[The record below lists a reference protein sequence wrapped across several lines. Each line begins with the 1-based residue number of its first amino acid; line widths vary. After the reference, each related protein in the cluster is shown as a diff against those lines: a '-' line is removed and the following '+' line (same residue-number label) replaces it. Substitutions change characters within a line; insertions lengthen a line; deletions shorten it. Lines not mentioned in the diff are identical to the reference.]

1 MKIIVGLGN
10 PGKEYEKTKHNIGF
24 LFIEFLENKYNFSV
38 TKKMCDSLICE
49 TTFEGEKVVFVKP
62 QTYMNLSGNAVQK
75 LKKWY
80 KCDSKDI
87 IIIYDDIDIDFET
100 IRFRA
105 TGSGGSH
112 NGMKNII
119 ECLNTKDIT
128 RIRVGIGGLRHPNDD
143 LKDFVL
149 SRFNKE
155 QLEKLQNT
163 FENVEEKLKEFVC
176 NKN

>member
-75 LKKWY
+75 LKKW
-80 KCDSKDI
+80 
-87 IIIYDDIDIDFET
+87 
-100 IRFRA
+100 
-105 TGSGGSH
+105 
-112 NGMKNII
+112 
-119 ECLNTKDIT
+119 
-128 RIRVGIGGLRHPNDD
+128 
-143 LKDFVL
+143 
-149 SRFNKE
+149 
-155 QLEKLQNT
+155 
-163 FENVEEKLKEFVC
+163 
-176 NKN
+176 

>member
-1 MKIIVGLGN
+1 
-10 PGKEYEKTKHNIGF
+10 
-24 LFIEFLENKYNFSV
+24 
-38 TKKMCDSLICE
+38 
-49 TTFEGEKVVFVKP
+49 
-62 QTYMNLSGNAVQK
+62 
-75 LKKWY
+75 
-80 KCDSKDI
+80 
-87 IIIYDDIDIDFET
+87 
-100 IRFRA
+100 
-105 TGSGGSH
+105 
-112 NGMKNII
+112 MKNII
-119 ECLNTKDIT
+119 ECLNTKDIP